1 MNDFKKAN
9 ASLTHAQIVN
19 EYEDKVRALKRE
31 NERLKVYKDKQ
42 QSKVYISRYYINNL
56 ISSLRMRLEIEPD
69 TFKQELLEL
78 LTELREELK

>member
-31 NERLKVYKDKQ
+31 NERLKVYKDKVE
-42 QSKVYISRYYINNL
+42 KARYALKIQIY
-56 ISSLRMRLEIEPD
+56 SLEKSLDKKPD
-69 TFKQELLEL
+69 KIKQAQLQALLNI
-78 LTELREELK
+78 REELK

>member
-1 MNDFKKAN
+1 MNDFKRAN